1 MTSRRPYWCSKTMKR
16 RPCWCSKTILWE
28 LNSFLIQTPSLVPM
42 NLHRCW
48 PCEWKRS
55 IGSYFNHNYMQ
66 IHVTDVI
73 SQYVA
78 SSQTLYFLFKVRR
91 ARVIKYKPQGI
102 HWHKTTSMHR
112 LPNSPLKER
121 KTKRGLVPKCVP
133 QLFVGS
139 FLVTYQS
146 AIGQFFSLSLVTVP
160 KVFAKVNSVQSPVSE
175 VENSHNILTFCL
187 TLTLPHRTLLTDLDV
202 VKILNP

>member
-1 MTSRRPYWCSKTMKR
+1 
-16 RPCWCSKTILWE
+16 
-28 LNSFLIQTPSLVPM
+28 
-42 NLHRCW
+42 
-48 PCEWKRS
+48 
-55 IGSYFNHNYMQ
+55 
-66 IHVTDVI
+66 
-73 SQYVA
+73 
-78 SSQTLYFLFKVRR
+78 
-91 ARVIKYKPQGI
+91 
-102 HWHKTTSMHR
+102 MHR

-121 KTKRGLVPKCVP
+121 KTKRGLVPKCVL

-160 KVFAKVNSVQSPVSE
+160 KVFAKVNLVQSPVSE

-187 TLTLPHRTLLTDLDV
+187 TLTFPHRTLLTDRDV

>member
-1 MTSRRPYWCSKTMKR
+1 
-16 RPCWCSKTILWE
+16 
-28 LNSFLIQTPSLVPM
+28 
-42 NLHRCW
+42 
-48 PCEWKRS
+48 
-55 IGSYFNHNYMQ
+55 
-66 IHVTDVI
+66 
-73 SQYVA
+73 
-78 SSQTLYFLFKVRR
+78 
-91 ARVIKYKPQGI
+91 
-102 HWHKTTSMHR
+102 MHR

-121 KTKRGLVPKCVP
+121 KTKRELVPKCVP

-146 AIGQFFSLSLVTVP
+146 AIGQFFSLSVVTVP

-187 TLTLPHRTLLTDLDV
+187 TLTLPHTTLLTVRDV

>member
-1 MTSRRPYWCSKTMKR
+1 
-16 RPCWCSKTILWE
+16 
-28 LNSFLIQTPSLVPM
+28 
-42 NLHRCW
+42 
-48 PCEWKRS
+48 
-55 IGSYFNHNYMQ
+55 
-66 IHVTDVI
+66 
-73 SQYVA
+73 
-78 SSQTLYFLFKVRR
+78 
-91 ARVIKYKPQGI
+91 
-102 HWHKTTSMHR
+102 MHR

-139 FLVTYQS
+139 FLVTS

-160 KVFAKVNSVQSPVSE
+160 KVFAKVNLVQSPVSE

-187 TLTLPHRTLLTDLDV
+187 TLTFPHRTLLTDRDV

>member
-1 MTSRRPYWCSKTMKR
+1 
-16 RPCWCSKTILWE
+16 
-28 LNSFLIQTPSLVPM
+28 
-42 NLHRCW
+42 
-48 PCEWKRS
+48 
-55 IGSYFNHNYMQ
+55 MQ

-160 KVFAKVNSVQSPVSE
+160 KVFAKVNLVQSPVSE

-187 TLTLPHRTLLTDLDV
+187 TLTFPHRTLLTDRDV

>member
-102 HWHKTTSMHR
+102 LDIRQRLCTGYPIRHLRNEKRKGNWCQNVSRNCLWDHFRWRTSQ
-112 LPNSPLKER
+112 LLANFFLCPL
-121 KTKRGLVPKCVP
+121 
-133 QLFVGS
+133 
-139 FLVTYQS
+139 
-146 AIGQFFSLSLVTVP
+146 
-160 KVFAKVNSVQSPVSE
+160 
-175 VENSHNILTFCL
+175 
-187 TLTLPHRTLLTDLDV
+187 
-202 VKILNP
+202 